1 MMRNAHVD
9 DELAAYLLDDM
20 DRRQRRRIAA
30 HLAGCP
36 RCARARHDQAVVLTS
51 LAGDVDDLVP
61 PPTVKLRLLA
71 QARAPL
77 APEVVAVREPT
88 IMPPRSLL
96 PFRLDPASSNR
107 FLRWA
112 SLWMAAAFI
121 IGLVGGVTGWA
132 LVLGD
137 RLDKKSNQLD
147 ASRDTLETLI
157 HSDAIATMDGNVGTK
172 PVRAAIGVGPSGT
185 GMLVVDGMPAASTGQ
200 GYHLW
205 LFSNGTAQLAGV
217 FSPDS
222 RGDIVARIEQEMRQ
236 YQRMQ
241 LDLEP
246 IGAKAP
252 GGQIVLAGALP

>member
-9 DELAAYLLDDM
+9 DEIAGYLLDMVDA
-20 DRRQRRRIAA
+20 REQRRIAA

-36 RCARARHDQAVVLTS
+36 QCARVRRDQALVLTP
-51 LAGDVDDLVP
+51 LAADVDDVVP
-61 PPTVKLRLLA
+61 PLMLKRRLLA
-71 QARAPL
+71 EARASLEPAS
-77 APEVVAVREPT
+77 APEPT
-88 IMPPRSLL
+88 LARPHSLL

-137 RLDKKSNQLD
+137 RLDRKSNELD

-157 HSDAIATMDGNVGTK
+157 HSDAIATMDGNVGST
-172 PVRAAIGVGPSGT
+172 PVRGAIGVQPSGT
-185 GMLVVDGMPAASTGQ
+185 GMLVVNGIPPASTGQ
-200 GYHLW
+200 GYQLW
-205 LFSNGTAQLAGV
+205 LFSNGTAQSAGMV
-217 FSPDS
+217 SPDS
-222 RGDIVARIEQEMRQ
+222 HGDIVARVEQEMRR

-246 IGAKAP
+246 LGAGAP
-252 GGQIVLAGALP
+252 GGQVVLAGALP